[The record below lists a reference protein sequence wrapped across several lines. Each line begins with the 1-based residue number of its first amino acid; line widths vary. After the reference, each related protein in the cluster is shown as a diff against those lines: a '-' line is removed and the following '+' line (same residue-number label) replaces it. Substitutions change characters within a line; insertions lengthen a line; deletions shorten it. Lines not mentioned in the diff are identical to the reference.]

1 MNKKQEKAEMIK
13 LIGNV
18 KPFYVETIAKAL
30 YDAGYRKVDD
40 VRKEMA
46 KEILQT
52 LYDEC
57 YEINDET
64 GESMGNFVSDDDIL
78 CLAKH
83 YGVEVDV

>member
-64 GESMGNFVSDDDIL
+64 GESMGYFVSDDDIL
-78 CLAKH
+78 CLAKQ
-83 YGVEVDV
+83 YGVEVNV